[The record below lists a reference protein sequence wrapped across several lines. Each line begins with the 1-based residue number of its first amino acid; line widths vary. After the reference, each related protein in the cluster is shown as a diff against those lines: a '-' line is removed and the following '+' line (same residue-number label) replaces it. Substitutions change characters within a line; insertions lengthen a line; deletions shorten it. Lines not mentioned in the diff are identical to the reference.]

1 MKYLCSV
8 DPGERKIGLAFFVD
22 GVLTSAQAL
31 VLPRVELGGNQWLKT
46 AEAIGDLLLP
56 LPPGTLA
63 IEEMKVRRGRME
75 AWDSLLEISRMTGAL
90 GDRAAMTGWMVR
102 MVDPGRWTRKLEK
115 AKHQERTK
123 LSLTDSE
130 RDNILIPAL
139 EAAPVAE
146 ARSEIIDAVGIG
158 LYILGRG

>member
-31 VLPRVELGGNQWLKT
+31 VVERTEIGGNQWLAT
-46 AEAIGDLLLP
+46 AEAIADLLLP
-56 LPPGTLA
+56 LTPGVLA
-63 IEEMKVRRGRME
+63 IEEMKVRRGRVE
-75 AWDSLLEISRMTGAL
+75 AWDSLIEISRMTGAL
-90 GDRAAMTGWMVR
+90 GDRAMLSGWVVR
-102 MVDPGRWTRKLEK
+102 LVDPGRWTRKLEK
-115 AKHQERTK
+115 FRHQERTI
-123 LSLTDSE
+123 LSLTDNE
-130 RDNILIPAL
+130 RETILNPAL
-139 EAAPVAE
+139 DNAPVAE